1 MATDEQDAALREAID
16 DAMTECLTDNEGFE
30 YVRGS
35 YFREWD
41 HPCWAKLREVMAKDP
56 KVQAMVLRAADR
68 FYPRDLPAQTML
80 VPCMQLADAIEK
92 GEVQLRCEGEK

>member
-41 HPCWAKLREVMAKDP
+41 HPCWAKLREVMARDP
-56 KVQAMVLRAADR
+56 KVQAMVLRAMSDQ
-68 FYPRDLPAQTML
+68 YPGIDGLDAY
-80 VPCMQLADAIEK
+80 AEAIEK
-92 GEVQLRCEGEK
+92 GEVKLEVRD